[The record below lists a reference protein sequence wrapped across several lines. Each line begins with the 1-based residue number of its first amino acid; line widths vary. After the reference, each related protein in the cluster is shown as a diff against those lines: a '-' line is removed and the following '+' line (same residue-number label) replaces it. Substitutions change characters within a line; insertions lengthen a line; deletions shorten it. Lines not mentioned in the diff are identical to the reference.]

1 MLIKKLYANLL
12 DNPLPDVVYLQCHD
26 EKRGRRIGRDV
37 STKGGLRGHIML
49 HCCPKEYVN
58 IIFYYLYFSIL

>member
-49 HCCPKEYVN
+49 RPYKKRQIVDGGG
-58 IIFYYLYFSIL
+58 I